1 MLPKFIAKT
10 YLFGINDA
18 GNNKKNNN
26 RFIDRFLLTTR
37 LKIKMHTIV
46 LIILTLVEF
55 SSSKKKS
62 IISLKKNKK

>member
-26 RFIDRFLLTTR
+26 RFINRFLLTTR
-37 LKIKMHTIV
+37 LKIKMHTIF

-55 SSSKKKS
+55 SSSN
-62 IISLKKNKK
+62 KNQ

>member
-26 RFIDRFLLTTR
+26 RFINRFLLTTR
-37 LKIKMHTIV
+37 LKIKTHTLF

-55 SSSKKKS
+55 SSSKKINNFS
-62 IISLKKNKK
+62 

>member
-26 RFIDRFLLTTR
+26 RVINRFLLTTR
-37 LKIKMHTIV
+37 LKIKMHTIF

-55 SSSKKKS
+55 SSSKKINNFS
-62 IISLKKNKK
+62 

>member
-18 GNNKKNNN
+18 GNNKKT
-26 RFIDRFLLTTR
+26 ITGSLIVFLLTTR
-37 LKIKMHTIV
+37 LKIKMHTIF

-55 SSSKKKS
+55 SSSKKINNFS
-62 IISLKKNKK
+62 